1 MLKIIKDE
9 WEFLKFKRLFELF
22 YLGEGFFMY
31 LFLKGKKILISYKL
45 FVVIILIFR
54 SIFFVI

>member
-9 WEFLKFKRLFELF
+9 WEFLKFKRLFERF

-31 LFLKGKKILISYKL
+31 LFLKEIKFWLVISYL
-45 FVVIILIFR
+45 
-54 SIFFVI
+54 